1 MALQRAGLGAWR
13 ITLLTISIVQPSQSS
28 NQMPCQKRFGR
39 YCKSNLLIK
48 TFMLMLITICDGLV
62 SIATR
67 ATSGTDNQVPCKSIE
82 AACRWCLDKTGL
94 SVPLVII
101 IIAFGSA
108 VLVFVA
114 ILILVIREV
123 RKHSGEVSS
132 STRFQTQRIP
142 CIVVS
147 STCLCWT

>member
-1 MALQRAGLGAWR
+1 MFSLQ
-13 ITLLTISIVQPSQSS
+13 
-28 NQMPCQKRFGR
+28 
-39 YCKSNLLIK
+39 
-48 TFMLMLITICDGLV
+48 TF
-62 SIATR
+62 
-67 ATSGTDNQVPCKSIE
+67 E

-123 RKHSGEVSS
+123 RKHSGEVCLTPSS
-132 STRFQTQRIP
+132 KCSAFRVLWCHGPAFAGP
-142 CIVVS
+142 KAYLHAC
-147 STCLCWT
+147 CL